1 ALESPRLDARSAVG
15 YRSGEDRG
23 VSGDGRLRVVRRG
36 PRVSAVAR
44 PVIVMQG
51 ESLNWFVRQR
61 PLLFYPQQWYISE
74 PFAGRAVT
82 GSFELNGVPLPAAV
96 YAAAFVLAFDR
107 DGTVLWP
114 DYYQWTS

>member
-1 ALESPRLDARSAVG
+1 MAW
-15 YRSGEDRG
+15 
-23 VSGDGRLRVVRRG
+23 
-36 PRVSAVAR
+36 

-61 PLLFYPQQWYISE
+61 PLLFYPQQWYTSE

-114 DYYQWTS
+114 DYYQWTSDADLEGHRVYIGRAAQYGGLQVHRQLTEVVR